1 MSFFSDS
8 FITAETFS
16 FIRKG
21 DPCQRSSQIRI
32 RLTVPSATCFA
43 SRLPAIRRAASWSTD
58 DASNPWSSRST
69 PFTPQSAISHALIN
83 GSYIPVFCGCG
94 GAADSRSHAKNP
106 RGVPRCAHHCE
117 RRQQR
122 REHTGDHCGRGKRHH
137 LYASFHCRTLKT
149 HDGKVPRKRNDF
161 HLDSKLDKLS
171 SLFYTGLVVFR
182 AG

>member
-21 DPCQRSSQIRI
+21 DPCQRSSQIRL

-94 GAADSRSHAKNP
+94 GAADSRSRAENP
-106 RGVPRCAHHCE
+106 HGLPRCSH
-117 RRQQR
+117 
-122 REHTGDHCGRGKRHH
+122 HCGRCERHH

-182 AG
+182 EG